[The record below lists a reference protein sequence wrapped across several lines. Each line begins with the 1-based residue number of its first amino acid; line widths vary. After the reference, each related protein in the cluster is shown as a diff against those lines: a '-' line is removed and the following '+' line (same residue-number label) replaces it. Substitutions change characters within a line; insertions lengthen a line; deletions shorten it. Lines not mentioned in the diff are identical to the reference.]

1 LQGPN
6 CLYRPNGI
14 ECFPDANVLRE
25 SECNRR
31 TGCGKTARPGLCGG
45 RRVTGVPTAREF
57 LMALRENSFM
67 NLLKTIGKIGG
78 IWFAA
83 FSGIWVI
90 LQPLGGMTVLQK
102 IGNQTI
108 FLYII
113 ILIITFLLSIT
124 FYTVLIKRIY
134 VVKNDPVE
142 MNISRT
148 KYNYMDLLTES
159 EKIINL
165 LGLSLPTFSLESKI
179 EFLRAKIREGLRI
192 RIILLNPFSPATK
205 QRPDRIYDVATNVPE
220 TCINTLTVL
229 LKLQRK
235 GITDDE
241 RKNFEIRLINIHPCI
256 GVIGNETKL
265 FWSPYLALYS
275 GAKSPYLIHDLRKSK
290 FGNEIQKH
298 FDELWENYSI
308 SINISASG
316 EDLKRF
322 AKKEGFEPNNL
333 EKDLL
338 NKLEK
343 ALGDNIP

>member
-1 LQGPN
+1 
-6 CLYRPNGI
+6 
-14 ECFPDANVLRE
+14 
-25 SECNRR
+25 
-31 TGCGKTARPGLCGG
+31 
-45 RRVTGVPTAREF
+45 
-57 LMALRENSFM
+57 M
-67 NLLKTIGKIGG
+67 NLLKTIGKVGG
-78 IWFAA
+78 IWFAS

-108 FLYII
+108 FLYVI
-113 ILIITFLLSIT
+113 ILIITFLLSFF
-124 FYTVLIKRIY
+124 FYMVFFKRIY

-142 MNISRT
+142 MNTSRA
-148 KYNYMDLLTES
+148 KYNYMDLLSES

-179 EFLRAKIREGLRI
+179 EFLRTKIREGVRI

-205 QRPDRIYDVATNVPE
+205 QRPDRIYEVATNVPE
-220 TCINTLTVL
+220 TCVNTLTVL

-235 GITDDE
+235 GITDNE
-241 RKNFEIRLINIHPCI
+241 RKNFEIRLINMHPCI
-256 GVIGNETKL
+256 GVIGNEKKL

-275 GAKSPYLIHDLRKSK
+275 GAKSPYLIHELRKSN

-308 SINISASG
+308 SINIG
-316 EDLKRF
+316 VTMEELKKF
-322 AKKEGFEPNNL
+322 TQKEGFEPNNL

-338 NKLEK
+338 NKLES
-343 ALGDNIP
+343 ALGGSIP